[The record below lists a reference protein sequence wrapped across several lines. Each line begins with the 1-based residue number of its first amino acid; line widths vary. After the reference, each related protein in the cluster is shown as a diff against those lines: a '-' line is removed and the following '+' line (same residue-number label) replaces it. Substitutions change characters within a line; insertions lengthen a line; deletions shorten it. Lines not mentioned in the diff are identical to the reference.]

1 MPRPPAISVV
11 VGAYN
16 AQKYIDEMV
25 RSILAQTFTDFE
37 FILVD
42 DGSTDH
48 TLKILRGYEKQ
59 DARVKVI
66 ACPHRG
72 IVDAANAGIGQAQC
86 ELIARADA
94 DDVALPQRFEK
105 QLQYMQEHPEIAALG
120 AQMLLID
127 PYGVPLLETK
137 LPLDHEGI
145 ENEMLGGS
153 GWAMPQPVAMVRR
166 SAVMQI
172 GCYRK
177 EYEWAEDL
185 DLFLRLAEHGRLAN
199 LPDVLVKYRIH
210 LQSTNHT
217 RYRHQLVIKRVLV
230 AEAYQRRGLTMPD
243 NWDFTPRKVLPPDQQ
258 YRHWAWKALAAGC
271 LPAARRHALSALRC
285 SPLNRQS
292 WIATFRAFRGS

>member
-1 MPRPPAISVV
+1 MPRPPQISVV

-25 RSILAQTFTDFE
+25 RSILAQTFADFE
-37 FILVD
+37 CIVVD

-66 ACPHRG
+66 AAPHGG
-72 IVDAANAGIGQAQC
+72 IVDAANAAIKQAQC

-94 DDVALPQRFEK
+94 DDVALPQRLETQFR
-105 QLQYMQEHPEIAALG
+105 YMQEHPQIAALG
-120 AQMLLID
+120 AQMQLID

-145 ENEMLGGS
+145 EREMLGGS

-166 SAVMQI
+166 QAVMQI

-185 DLFLRLAEHGRLAN
+185 DLFLRLAEIGRLAN

-217 RYRHQLVIKRVLV
+217 RYSHQLVIKRSLV
-230 AEAYQRRGLTMPD
+230 AEAYLRRGLTMPD
-243 NWDFTPRKVLPPDQQ
+243 NWTFTPRKVLPPDQQ
-258 YRHWAWKALAAGC
+258 YRHWAWKALAAGH
-271 LPAARRHALSALRC
+271 LPAARRHALRALRC
-285 SPLNRQS
+285 SPLSRQS
-292 WIATFRAFRGS
+292 WITTFRAFRGS

>member
-1 MPRPPAISVV
+1 MPRLPAMSVV

-16 AQKYIDEMV
+16 AQKYV
-25 RSILAQTFTDFE
+25 SQAVQSILGQTFSDFE
-37 FILVD
+37 FIIVD

-48 TLKILRGYEKQ
+48 TLKILREYEKK
-59 DARVKVI
+59 DPRVKVI
-66 ACPHRG
+66 ASPHGG
-72 IVDAANAGIGQAQC
+72 IVDAANTGIRSAQC

-94 DDVALPQRFEK
+94 DDVAFPQR
-105 QLQYMQEHPEIAALG
+105 LQVQIRFMQDHPEVAALG

-127 PYGVPLLETK
+127 PYGVPLLETR

-145 ENEMLGGS
+145 EKEMLGGS

-166 SAVMQI
+166 RAIMEV

-185 DLFLRLAEHGRLAN
+185 DLFLRLAEHNRLAN

-217 RYRHQLVIKRVLV
+217 KYQHQLTLKRSLV
-230 AEAYQRRGLTMPD
+230 AEAYQRRGMTMPD
-243 NWDFTPRKVLPPDQQ
+243 NWTFTPRKVLPPDQQ
-258 YRHWAWKALAAGC
+258 YRHWAWKALAAGY
-271 LPAARRHALSALRC
+271 LPAARRHALSALRH

-292 WIATFRAFRGS
+292 WITTFRAFRGL